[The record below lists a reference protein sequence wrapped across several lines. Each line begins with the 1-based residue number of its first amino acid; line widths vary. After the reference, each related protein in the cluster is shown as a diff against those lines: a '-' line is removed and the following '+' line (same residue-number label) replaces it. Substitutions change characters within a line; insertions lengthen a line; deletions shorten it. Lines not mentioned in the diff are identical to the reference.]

1 MSSSSIRSIQS
12 EKEYIDSIN
21 ATQIEELKQQFHV
34 YDVNGSGYIEHDDMK
49 IALINIAKNKN
60 KTTTNGKGISQHV
73 TDNEVTELIKQVDYD
88 NDGKL
93 NFEEFISWNRQCF
106 INQMTIDFQKIDIDS
121 NGYLTK
127 NEIKQW
133 LLQLKK
139 DGITENYNDEN
150 IKISEEEL
158 DDLCYE
164 LDINGNGRISLNEFI
179 YGMAAVKAGDSYYVI
194 NGEMYISKLTEEFKD
209 LDTDDNGY
217 IDEKDFKLNAQKLN
231 LGNYLSQK
239 EFEDGLKY
247 MDSNNDGKIS
257 LNEFIAAIVSSWCLF
272 VCLVVASVFA
282 AVVRASSS
290 CMLLFVLFR
299 FVSFSRLSHLP
310 HQCDPGSFFIV
321 YLSHSR

>member
-1 MSSSSIRSIQS
+1 MSSTRSIQS

-21 ATQIEELKQQFHV
+21 STQIEELKQQFHV

-60 KTTTNGKGISQHV
+60 KNKTSTSDDDTKKGNIISQHV

-106 INQMTIDFQKIDIDS
+106 INQMTIDFQKIDLDS

-127 NEIKQW
+127 NEIKNW
-133 LLQLKK
+133 LIQLKK

-231 LGNYLSQK
+231 LSNYLSQK

-247 MDSNNDGKIS
+247 MDTNNDGKIS
-257 LNEFIAAIVSSWCLF
+257 LNEFIAAIVS
-272 VCLVVASVFA
+272 
-282 AVVRASSS
+282 
-290 CMLLFVLFR
+290 
-299 FVSFSRLSHLP
+299 
-310 HQCDPGSFFIV
+310 
-321 YLSHSR
+321 